1 MAAQAI
7 LFKEQQRY
15 TQFWLWAILLGV
27 SGLLVAGFVYQVFLG
42 VDMGNHTLSDIQLGL
57 VVLAVGVG
65 LPFFFYR
72 MRLIT
77 KVLPGEVR
85 VRFSPF
91 HLKPVRIPLHL
102 VRDYERLVYN
112 PIGDYGGW
120 GIRWSSKGKAYN
132 MSGNEGV
139 MLYFYNRKPVL
150 IGSQRATEL
159 FEAIRQ
165 AKQMK
170 PEQEV

>member
-7 LFKEQQRY
+7 LFKEKQRY

-27 SGLLVAGFVYQVFLG
+27 SGLLLAGFVYRVFLG
-42 VDMGNHTLSDIQLGL
+42 SNMGNHTLSDIQLGL
-57 VVLAVGVG
+57 VVLLVGVG
-65 LPFFFYR
+65 LPLFFFR

-91 HLKPVRIPLHL
+91 QLKAVRIPLHL
-102 VRDYERLVYN
+102 VRDFERLVYN

-139 MLYFYNRKPVL
+139 QLYFYNRKPIL
-150 IGSQRATEL
+150 IGSQRSLEL
-159 FEAIRQ
+159 FEAIRK
-165 AKQMK
+165 AKEMGPGK
-170 PEQEV
+170 EV